1 MATSPK
7 PTPTATDVEEQFKT
21 IRDDILKLTT
31 LLKELSEN
39 KAGEARK
46 AAQDQAEELLKRSKD
61 VAEEATAKAKE
72 AAGSVE
78 DYISEKPVQSALIA
92 LLVGI
97 FIGSLSR
104 R

>member
-1 MATSPK
+1 MAQK
-7 PTPTATDVEEQFKT
+7 PIETATTEHIEAQIST
-21 IRDDILKLTT
+21 IRNDIATLTG
-31 LLKELSEN
+31 LLKDLASQ
-39 KAGEARK
+39 KVDDVRKTAKGEA
-46 AAQDQAEELLKRSKD
+46 DDLLKRSREAAD
-61 VAEEATAKAKE
+61 EATAKAKE

-78 DYISEKPVQSALIA
+78 GYISEKPVQATLIA

>member
-7 PTPTATDVEEQFKT
+7 PAPTATDVEEQFKT
-21 IRDDILKLTT
+21 IRDDISKLTT
-31 LLKELSEN
+31 LLKELSKN
-39 KAGEARK
+39 KVGEARK
-46 AAQDQAEELLKRSKD
+46 AAQDEVEGLLKRSKD